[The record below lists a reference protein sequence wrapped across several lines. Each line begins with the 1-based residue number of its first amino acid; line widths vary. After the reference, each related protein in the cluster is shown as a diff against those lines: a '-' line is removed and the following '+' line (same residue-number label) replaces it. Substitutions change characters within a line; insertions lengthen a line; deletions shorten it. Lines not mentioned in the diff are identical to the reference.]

1 MIRNESRVC
10 RGGFLI
16 FVLLLG
22 KKEVSAELIP

>member
-1 MIRNESRVC
+1 MIKMSLVC

-22 KKEVSAELIP
+22 KKEVSAESIP